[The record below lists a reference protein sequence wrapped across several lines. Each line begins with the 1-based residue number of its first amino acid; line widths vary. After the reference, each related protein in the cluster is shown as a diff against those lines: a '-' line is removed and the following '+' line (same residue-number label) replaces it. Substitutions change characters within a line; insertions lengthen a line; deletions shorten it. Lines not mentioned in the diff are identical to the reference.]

1 MKLSCS
7 IGNLAKAWPK
17 APQDASQRRVA
28 LVTGASRCIG
38 RSVAERLAQ
47 DGFAVLLNAS
57 NRDVLETTAREIEA
71 SGATVHP
78 FAADVSDRDA
88 VERMLAETDR
98 RFGRLDV
105 LVNNAAISL
114 RVNGRPPS
122 LEATP
127 LEHWDR
133 MLAVNLTAPFLLCR
147 AAVPLMKRNR
157 WGRLV
162 FIGSIGSRMHTG
174 NTSLPYASAKA
185 GLLGLARLL
194 AAELGRDGIT
204 VNTVV
209 PGRVKTA
216 MSDTYSDCESLDREY
231 ARRTPLGRIGVP
243 HDVAAAVAYL
253 ASEEAGFVNGA
264 ILDVNGG
271 MYLP

>member
-1 MKLSCS
+1 M
-7 IGNLAKAWPK
+7 
-17 APQDASQRRVA
+17 
-28 LVTGASRCIG
+28 TGASRGIG
-38 RSVAERLAQ
+38 RAIAERLARE
-47 DGFAVLLNAS
+47 GFALLLNAA
-57 NRDVLETTAREIEA
+57 NRKALQATARELA
-71 SGATVHP
+71 AQGATVHAV
-78 FAADVSDRDA
+78 AADVAERDA
-88 VERMLAETDR
+88 AARMVAEAEA

-105 LVNNAAISL
+105 LVNNAAVSL
-114 RVNGRPPS
+114 RVDGRPPS
-122 LEATP
+122 LETTP

-133 MLAVNLTAPFLLCR
+133 MLAVNLTAPFLACR

-162 FIGSIGSRMHTG
+162 FIGSIGARMHTG

-194 AAELGRDGIT
+194 AAELGTVGIT

-209 PGRVKTA
+209 PGRIKTA
-216 MSDTYSDCESLDREY
+216 MSDSYSDYKALDRAY
-231 ARRTPLGRIGVP
+231 AKRTPVGRIGAP
-243 HDVAAAVAYL
+243 QDVAAAVAFL

>member
-1 MKLSCS
+1 MVLATLSLYRKLPFVS
-7 IGNLAKAWPK
+7 NLG
-17 APQDASQRRVA
+17 RVA
-28 LVTGASRCIG
+28 LVTGASRGIG
-38 RSVAERLAQ
+38 RSIAERLAA
-47 DGFAVLLNAS
+47 DGFTLFLNAS
-57 NRDVLETTAREIEA
+57 NREVLDVAASEMTAR
-71 SGATVHP
+71 GAAVHT

-88 VERMLAETDR
+88 VAAMLAHAEQ

-105 LVNNAAISL
+105 VVNNAAVSL
-114 RVNGRPPS
+114 RVDGRPPPIES
-122 LEATP
+122 TP

-133 MLAVNLTAPFLLCR
+133 MLAINLTGPFLVCR

-157 WGRLV
+157 WGRLI
-162 FIGSIGSRMHTG
+162 FIGSIGARMVTG

-185 GLLGLARLL
+185 GLMGLARLL
-194 AAELGRDGIT
+194 AAELGKDGIT

-209 PGRVKTA
+209 PGRIKTA
-216 MSDTYSDCESLDREY
+216 MSDTYSNYKALDLEY
-231 ARRTPLGRIGVP
+231 AQRTPVKRIGGP
-243 HDVAAAVAYL
+243 TDVAAAVAYF

>member
-1 MKLSCS
+1 MRDGYSVIL
-7 IGNLAKAWPK
+7 NA
-17 APQDASQRRVA
+17 
-28 LVTGASRCIG
+28 ASREALQ
-38 RSVAERLAQ
+38 VA
-47 DGFAVLLNAS
+47 
-57 NRDVLETTAREIEA
+57 AREIA
-71 SGATVHP
+71 TNGAMVHP
-78 FAADVSDRDA
+78 VAADVSDRGA
-88 VERMLAETDR
+88 VARMFAEVEV

-105 LVNNAAISL
+105 VVNNAAISL
-114 RVNGRPPS
+114 RVDGRPPS

-133 MLAVNLTAPFLLCR
+133 MLAVNLTGPFLVSR
-147 AAVPLMKRNR
+147 GAVPMMKRNR

-162 FIGSIGSRMHTG
+162 FIGSIGTRMNTG

-194 AAELGRDGIT
+194 AAELGPHGIT

-216 MSDTYSDCESLDREY
+216 MSDTYSNYATLDEDY
-231 ARRTPLGRIGVP
+231 ARRTPLGRIGKP
-243 HDVAAAVAYL
+243 QDVASAVAFL
-253 ASEEAGFVNGA
+253 ASEEAELINGA

>member
-1 MKLSCS
+1 M
-7 IGNLAKAWPK
+7 AKARTK
-17 APQDASQRRVA
+17 APPGTGTQRVA
-28 LVTGASRCIG
+28 LVTGASRGVG
-38 RSVAERLAQ
+38 RAVAERLAR

-57 NRDVLETTAREIEA
+57 NREALEVAAREIA
-71 SGATVHP
+71 SGGATVHP

-88 VERMLAETDR
+88 VERMLAEAKA

-122 LEATP
+122 IEATP
-127 LEHWDR
+127 LEHCDR
-133 MLAVNLTAPFLLCR
+133 MLAVNLTGPFLACR
-147 AAVPLMKRNR
+147 AAVPLMKRNH

-162 FIGSIGSRMHTG
+162 FIGSIGARMHTG
-174 NTSLPYASAKA
+174 NTSLPYAAAKA

-209 PGRVKTA
+209 PGRIKTA
-216 MSDTYSDCESLDREY
+216 MSDTYSNYKALDREY
-231 ARRTPLGRIGVP
+231 AKRTPVGRIGVP
-243 HDVAAAVAYL
+243 QDVAAAVGFL
-253 ASEEAGFVNGA
+253 ASEEAGYINGA
-264 ILDVNGG
+264 ILDVSGG

>member
-1 MKLSCS
+1 M
-7 IGNLAKAWPK
+7 
-17 APQDASQRRVA
+17 QRVA
-28 LVTGASRCIG
+28 LVTGASRGIG
-38 RSVAERLAQ
+38 RAIAERLAR

-57 NRDVLETTAREIEA
+57 NRDALEAAAREI
-71 SGATVHP
+71 SSGGATVFP
-78 FAADVSDRDA
+78 IAANVSDRDA
-88 VERMLAETDR
+88 VERMLAEAKA

-133 MLAVNLTAPFLLCR
+133 MLAVNLTGPFLACR
-147 AAVPLMKRNR
+147 AAVPLMKQNR

-162 FIGSIGSRMHTG
+162 FIGSIGARMHTG
-174 NTSLPYASAKA
+174 NTSLPYAAAKA

-209 PGRVKTA
+209 PGRIKTA
-216 MSDTYSDCESLDREY
+216 MSDTYSNYETLDREY
-231 ARRTPLGRIGVP
+231 AERTPAGRVGSP
-243 HDVAAAVAYL
+243 QDVAAAVAYL
-253 ASEEAGFVNGA
+253 ASEEAGYVNGA
-264 ILDVNGG
+264 ILDVSGG

>member
-1 MKLSCS
+1 MAKR
-7 IGNLAKAWPK
+7 GTLAPRRGGT
-17 APQDASQRRVA
+17 QRVA
-28 LVTGASRCIG
+28 LVTGASRGIG
-38 RSVAERLAQ
+38 RAIAERLAG
-47 DGFAVLLNAS
+47 DGFAVLLNAA
-57 NRDVLETTAREIEA
+57 NRVTLEAAARELA
-71 SGATVHP
+71 AGGATVHT
-78 FAADVSDRDA
+78 FAADLSDRDA
-88 VERMLAETDR
+88 IALMVAEAEA

-114 RVNGRPPS
+114 RVKGRPPS
-122 LEATP
+122 IEATP

-133 MLAVNLTAPFLLCR
+133 MLAVNFTAPFLSCR
-147 AAVPLMKRNR
+147 AAVPLMKRNH

-162 FIGSIGSRMHTG
+162 FIGSIGARMHTG

-209 PGRVKTA
+209 PGRIKTG
-216 MSDTYSDCESLDREY
+216 MSDTYSNFEALDREY
-231 ARRTPLGRIGVP
+231 AQRTPVGRIGMP
-243 HDVAAAVAYL
+243 QDVAAAVAYL
-253 ASEEAGFVNGA
+253 VSEQAGYVSGA
-264 ILDVNGG
+264 ILDVCGG

>member
-1 MKLSCS
+1 MRDESS
-7 IGNLAKAWPK
+7 AGT
-17 APQDASQRRVA
+17 QRVA
-28 LVTGASRCIG
+28 LVTGASRGIG
-38 RSVAERLAQ
+38 RAIAERLAQ
-47 DGFAVLLNAS
+47 DGFAILLNAS
-57 NRDVLETTAREIEA
+57 DRGTLDAAAREMAA

-78 FAADVSDRDA
+78 FACDISDRDA
-88 VERMLAETDR
+88 VAKMLTETEQ

-105 LVNNAAISL
+105 VVNNAAVSL
-114 RVNGRPPS
+114 RVNGRPPC

-133 MLAVNLTAPFLLCR
+133 MLAVNLTAPFLVCR

-157 WGRLV
+157 WGRIV
-162 FIGSIGSRMHTG
+162 FVGSIGTRMVTG

-194 AAELGRDGIT
+194 AAELGTHGIT

-209 PGRVKTA
+209 PGRVKTG
-216 MSDTYSDCESLDREY
+216 MSDSYSNCEALDIEY
-231 ARRTPLGRIGVP
+231 AKRTPVGRIGQP
-243 HDVAAAVAYL
+243 RDIAAAVAYL
-253 ASEEAGFVNGA
+253 VSEDAAFVNGA
-264 ILDVNGG
+264 IHDINGG

>member
-1 MKLSCS
+1 M
-7 IGNLAKAWPK
+7 
-17 APQDASQRRVA
+17 V
-28 LVTGASRCIG
+28 
-38 RSVAERLAQ
+38 
-47 DGFAVLLNAS
+47 LNAS
-57 NRDVLETTAREIEA
+57 SRDALDDAAREIA
-71 SGATVHP
+71 TDGALVHP
-78 FAADVSDRDA
+78 VAADVSDRRA
-88 VERMLAETDR
+88 VARMFAEVEE

-105 LVNNAAISL
+105 VVNNAAISL
-114 RVNGRPPS
+114 RVDGRPPS

-133 MLAVNLTAPFLLCR
+133 MLAVNLTGPFLVCR
-147 AAVPLMKRNR
+147 AAVPMMKRNR

-162 FIGSIGSRMHTG
+162 FIGSIGTRMNTG

-194 AAELGRDGIT
+194 AAELGPHGIT

-216 MSDTYSDCESLDREY
+216 MSDTYSNYAALDEEY
-231 ARRTPLGRIGVP
+231 ARRTPLGRIGKP
-243 HDVAAAVAYL
+243 QDVAAAVAFL
-253 ASEEAGFVNGA
+253 ASEEAELINGA